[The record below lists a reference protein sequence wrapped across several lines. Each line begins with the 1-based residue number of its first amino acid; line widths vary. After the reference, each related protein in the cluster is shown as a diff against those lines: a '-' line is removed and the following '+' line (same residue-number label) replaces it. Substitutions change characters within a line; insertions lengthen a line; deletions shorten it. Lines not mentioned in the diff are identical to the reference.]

1 MPNEIDQILGKYPPN
16 KQENLL
22 PILQNIQKEQGYLS
36 DEILEAVSRYLKLPV
51 NKIFAVA
58 AFYDQFR
65 NTQLGRYHI
74 QVCRGTACHL
84 FGSSTILK
92 ELEKQFKVKTG
103 GLSRDKKYSLEVVNC
118 MGACDQGPVIKVN
131 EHYYRRVNADEL
143 TKMIRSLKEKKV

>member
-16 KQENLL
+16 KKENLL

-36 DEILEAVSRYLKLPV
+36 DETLEAVSRYLKLPV

-65 NTQLGRYHI
+65 ITPLGRYHI

-92 ELEKQFKVKTG
+92 ELEKQFRVKAG

-143 TKMIRSLKEKKV
+143 IRIIRSLKEKTV